1 MTLRDYA
8 MLFVLGAIWGASFLF
23 IRVASPVFGPTAL
36 VEYRVLL
43 AGITLLIYGRL
54 TGHRI
59 ALRQHWREFLILGA
73 LNAAIPFTL
82 IAFGALSL
90 PASMSS
96 LLNTALLSVVFLS
109 DRLTP
114 RRIIGLVL
122 GMVGVALVVGW
133 SPLDLTPAIIL
144 ACVATLGG
152 ALFYGLGSV
161 YSRHIFKGM
170 PALTMA
176 AGQQLGAAVLL
187 APLTLVNLPQTMTA
201 EAFIPATVL
210 ALLCTA
216 FAYLLYFAL
225 IRSVGPT
232 NTSTVTLI
240 VPVFGILWGVT
251 ILGET
256 LTLGMV
262 LGFGVI
268 LASLILVTSVTLR
281 KADAS
286 AEALADAPLKVKP
299 GA

>member
-1 MTLRDYA
+1 MSSSS
-8 MLFVLGAIWGASFLF
+8 W
-23 IRVASPVFGPTAL
+23 
-36 VEYRVLL
+36 
-43 AGITLLIYGRL
+43 
-54 TGHRI
+54 
-59 ALRQHWREFLILGA
+59 A

-96 LLNTALLSVVFLS
+96 LLNTATPLFTALLSVVFLS
-109 DRLTP
+109 DRLTM
-114 RRIIGLVL
+114 RRIVGLVL

-133 SPLDLTPAIIL
+133 SPLDLTPAVVL
-144 ACVATLGG
+144 AIVAALGG

-176 AGQQLGAAVLL
+176 AGQQLGAAVVL
-187 APLTLVNLPQTMTA
+187 APLTLANLPQTMTA
-201 EAFIPATVL
+201 EAFILATVL

-225 IRSVGPT
+225 IRNVGPT

-240 VPVFGILWGVT
+240 VPMFGILWGVV

-268 LASLILVTSVTLR
+268 LASLVLVTSVTMR
-281 KADAS
+281 KAEAS
-286 AEALADAPLKVKP
+286 PDALAAAPLKPKP